1 MVDSCT
7 VVSIV
12 EDAIEEDVNGLLLV
26 KRQVQRQADDGHVR
40 KRKGLL

>member
-26 KRQVQRQADDGHVR
+26 KRQVQRRAGSAASR
-40 KRKGLL
+40 TTAT